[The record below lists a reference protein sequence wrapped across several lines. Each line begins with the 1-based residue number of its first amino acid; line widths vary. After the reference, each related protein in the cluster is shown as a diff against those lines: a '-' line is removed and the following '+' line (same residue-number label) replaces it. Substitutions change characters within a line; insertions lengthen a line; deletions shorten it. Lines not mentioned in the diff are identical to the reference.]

1 MDLNSRDVEQPLK
14 RAPGRKGS
22 NLLSTILCKQ
32 CRPSAL
38 DFGPVSVPFSLFFHF
53 IVSTGAV
60 LVPTLPFF
68 PHSPLSHRS
77 TTKMQGRAECEGAL
91 EFHMQ
96 RINTAT
102 ARKTYT
108 GANTA
113 ALTYSITPGLRRCP
127 LNPSSAVTDAGARA
141 PHWTGA
147 ILDSSDTGSAAIRPP
162 PSFLHWQVLTTPPHP
177 TAFNRPMGPGLLLL
191 CNLAG
196 RCGNK
201 VIKQSGEIAGS
212 SNPVSPFF
220 LLFFLLRSSAYLQTK
235 QDLNGAQSPG
245 PSTEPRSVYG
255 SDRNQACDEV
265 VYRTRRYTLG
275 ACCCPHIPAP
285 INFSHILLN
294 SAPSPCSVHMKH
306 SIIDTSVLELNDGYY
321 TVTC

>member
-1 MDLNSRDVEQPLK
+1 
-14 RAPGRKGS
+14 
-22 NLLSTILCKQ
+22 
-32 CRPSAL
+32 
-38 DFGPVSVPFSLFFHF
+38 
-53 IVSTGAV
+53 
-60 LVPTLPFF
+60 
-68 PHSPLSHRS
+68 
-77 TTKMQGRAECEGAL
+77 
-91 EFHMQ
+91 
-96 RINTAT
+96 
-102 ARKTYT
+102 
-108 GANTA
+108 
-113 ALTYSITPGLRRCP
+113 
-127 LNPSSAVTDAGARA
+127 
-141 PHWTGA
+141 
-147 ILDSSDTGSAAIRPP
+147 
-162 PSFLHWQVLTTPPHP
+162 
-177 TAFNRPMGPGLLLL
+177 MGPGLLLL

-196 RCGNK
+196 RRGNK

-220 LLFFLLRSSAYLQTK
+220 LLFFLLLSSAYLQTK

-294 SAPSPCSVHMKH
+294 SAPSPFSVHMKQ
-306 SIIDTSVLELNDGYY
+306 SIIDTSELELNDGYY